1 MQLRTHLR
9 IDTSLSGEVLE
20 LSEGYAR
27 LRLKT
32 DQRMAADERGLVH
45 GGFIFSLA
53 DFCAMA
59 TVNEPTVVLAQAS
72 IRFLKPVVVGDE
84 LMAEGRLVR
93 SEGKK
98 RWVQVEVKRGEEK
111 TAEGEFLCVVPE
123 GHVLDRQ

>member
-1 MQLRTHLR
+1 MQLKTHQG

-20 LSEGYAR
+20 LSEGYAK

-32 DQRMAADERGLVH
+32 DSRMVADHTGLIH

-72 IRFLKPVVVGDE
+72 IKFLKPVRVGEE
-84 LMAEGRLVR
+84 LFAEGRLKN

-98 RWVQVEVKRGEEK
+98 RWVSVEVKRGEEK
-111 TAEGEFLCVVPE
+111 VAEGEFLCVVPE
-123 GHVLDRQ
+123 RHVLS

>member
-1 MQLRTHLR
+1 MRLRTHLK
-9 IDTSLSGEVLE
+9 IDRSLSGEVVE
-20 LSEGYAR
+20 ISEGYAK

-32 DQRMAADERGLVH
+32 DHRMVADETGLIH

-72 IRFLKPVVVGDE
+72 MKFIKPVILGDE
-84 LMAEGRLVR
+84 MEAEGRLIR

-98 RWVQVEVKRGEEK
+98 RWVQVEVKRKGEK
-111 TAEGEFLCVVPE
+111 VAEGEFLCVVPE
-123 GHVLDRQ
+123 RHVLSQ

>member
-1 MQLRTHLR
+1 MQLRTHLEM
-9 IDTSLSGEVLE
+9 DNSLSGEVVE
-20 LSEGYAR
+20 LSRGYAR

-32 DQRMAADERGLVH
+32 DKRMVADSTGLVH

-72 IRFLKPVVVGDE
+72 MRFLKPVALGDE
-84 LMAEGRLVR
+84 LVAEGSLTR

-98 RWVQVEVKRGEEK
+98 RWVQVEVRRGEEK
-111 TAEGEFLCVVPE
+111 IAEGEFLCVVPE
-123 GHVLDRQ
+123 KHVLSQ